1 MRAQRRPRR
10 TRRGV
15 VIAAIIAVI
24 LMLAGSARFYT
35 DVLWFQ
41 EVGFA
46 GVLWKSLRTQLAVG
60 LAVGTLTGAIVWLNL
75 AIAARVAPAY
85 RAARYEVVGQPDPVD
100 RYRDMLGPYLVW
112 VRLAVAVVVGILG
125 GLAASASWQTFLLW
139 ANRSSFPGVDPQFH
153 KNIGFFVFEL
163 PFYNSLLGWLWFALI
178 AALVIT
184 LVAHYFHG
192 SIQPEARLSGVSP
205 GALAHVSVLLGA
217 IALVKAV
224 QYWFGRYRLDFS
236 PRGVV
241 TGASYTDVHAQLPA
255 LSLLA
260 IISIISAVL
269 FLVNIRVRRLS
280 LPLAAVGIWILTSVL
295 AGGVWPLIVQN
306 FSVKPQEAQ
315 REAPYIERNLN
326 ATRAAFGLSDVDSE
340 AFAASTAL
348 TSKELKENR
357 PLLDNV
363 RVWDPDVL
371 RQALSQLQA
380 IRTYYAFEDV
390 DIDRYSVD
398 GRLRQILLSARE
410 IVPED
415 LEDKSKTWANLHLQY
430 THGYGVTASLAN
442 EANTQGQP
450 EFLVS
455 DVPGT
460 VAPGAESL
468 GADERRIYFGESFA
482 SSDYAIVD
490 SKQEEIDYPTDEG
503 VQRSRYG
510 GNGGIELSN
519 IFKKLAFAIREGD
532 PNLVLSSLIT
542 GDSKMMIYRNVRDRI
557 RRAAPFLSL
566 DSDPYVA
573 VVDGRL
579 VWILDAYTTTP
590 WYPYSQRYDV
600 GSLVSSDETGS
611 LGGRVNYVRN
621 SVKVVVDAY
630 EGSMKFFVV
639 DPDDPLIQTWQ
650 KAFPTLFTDE
660 EPSADLQA
668 HFRYPE
674 DLFSVQSEVYKLYHM
689 TDPADFYAKEDAW
702 AIPENPLSGSRFAV
716 SSQISAEIEPTY
728 LLIQL
733 PGDTTDQFV
742 VTRPF
747 TPRSRDNMIS
757 FFTANS
763 GPGDTYGELKVLQF
777 PKQRVILGPIQINN
791 LINQDPAISQEL
803 TLLSQAGAGSRVI
816 FGSLVTLPIEQSILY
831 VQPLFVS
838 AESEGIPELKRVIVV
853 FGDRAVM
860 TETFEDALAEI
871 FGVEEGGGEQQGGGK
886 GGGNGKPVE
895 GESELQALIRQ
906 AARVYDQAQQALKD
920 GDFETYGRLIQR
932 LGTLLRRAEALQGES
947 GGGGGGVAS
956 SPSPVAP
963 SPSPTG

>member
-1 MRAQRRPRR
+1 M
-10 TRRGV
+10 
-15 VIAAIIAVI
+15 IIAIVVLVL

-41 EVGFA
+41 EVGFS
-46 GVLWKSLRTQLAVG
+46 GVLWKSLRTQLVVG
-60 LAVGTLTGAIVWLNL
+60 LVVGAITAAIVWVNL
-75 AIAARVAPAY
+75 ALAARVAPAY
-85 RAARYEVVGQPDPVD
+85 RSARYEVVGAPDPVE
-100 RYRDMLGPYLVW
+100 RYRDLLGPYLLW
-112 VRLAVAVVVGILG
+112 LRIAVAVAIGALG
-125 GLAASASWQTFLLW
+125 GFAASTSWQTFLLW
-139 ANRSSFPGVDPQFH
+139 ANRTSFPGTDPQFH

-163 PFYNSLLGWLWFALI
+163 PFYNAVLGWLWFALI
-178 AALVIT
+178 AALIVT
-184 LVAHYFHG
+184 VVAHYFHG
-192 SIQPEARLSGVSP
+192 SIHPEARLAGVAP
-205 GALAHVSVLLGA
+205 GALAHISVLLGTM
-217 IALVKAV
+217 ALVKAV
-224 QYWFGRYRLDFS
+224 QYWLGRYRLDFS

-255 LSLLA
+255 LTLLA

-315 REAPYIERNLN
+315 REAPYIARNLE
-326 ATRAAFGLSDVDSE
+326 ATRTAFGLSDVTSE
-340 AFAASTAL
+340 PFAATTAL
-348 TSKELKENR
+348 TSKDIRANQTQ
-357 PLLDNV
+357 LDNV

-390 DIDRYSVD
+390 DVDRYSVD
-398 GRLRQILLSARE
+398 GRMRQVLLSARE

-415 LEDKSKTWANLHLQY
+415 LEGKSKTWANLHLQY

-442 EANTQGQP
+442 EANAQGQP
-450 EFLVS
+450 DFLVS

-460 VAPGAESL
+460 VQA
-468 GADERRIYFGESFA
+468 GADSLAPSESRIYYGESFEP
-482 SSDYAIVD
+482 SDYAIAD
-490 SKQEEIDYPTDEG
+490 SKQEEIDYPTEQG

-510 GNGGIELSN
+510 GEGGIPISN

-542 GDSKMMIYRNVRDRI
+542 GNSRMMIYRNVRDRI

-566 DSDPYVA
+566 DNDPYVA
-573 VVDGRL
+573 VVDGRIQ
-579 VWILDAYTTTP
+579 WIVDAYTTTP
-590 WYPYSQRYDV
+590 WYPYSQRYDM
-600 GSLVSSDETGS
+600 GSLDLGTETGA
-611 LGGRVNYVRN
+611 LRGRVNYVRN

-630 EGSMKFFVV
+630 DGSMKFYVV
-639 DPDDPLIQTWQ
+639 DPTDPLIQTWE
-650 KAFPTLFTDE
+650 KAFPSLFTAG
-660 EPSADLQA
+660 EPSADLRA

-674 DLFSVQSEVYKLYHM
+674 DLFSVQSEVYRLYHM

-702 AIPENPLSGSRFAV
+702 AIPENPLASSRFAV
-716 SSQISAEIEPTY
+716 ENDVPANIAPAY

-742 VTRPF
+742 LTRPF

-763 GPGDTYGELKVLQF
+763 GPGDSYGQLKVLQF
-777 PKQRVILGPIQINN
+777 PRQRVILGPIQVNN
-791 LINQDPAISQEL
+791 LINQDPSISQEL

-816 FGSLVTLPIEQSILY
+816 FGSLVTLPIESSIVY

-838 AESEGIPELKRVIVV
+838 AESQGIPELKRVIVV
-853 FGDRAVM
+853 FGDQAVM
-860 TETFEDALAEI
+860 GDTFEDALGQI
-871 FGVEEGGGEQQGGGK
+871 FGVTGGGTEQPGGGGK
-886 GGGNGKPVE
+886 GGKGRPSGGQP
-895 GESELQALIRQ
+895 ELQTLIHQ
-906 AARVYDQAQQALKD
+906 AADLYDRAQAALQK
-920 GDFETYGRLIQR
+920 GDFETYGRLIKR
-932 LGTLLRRAEALQGES
+932 LGRVLDRAQNLQGAGGS
-947 GGGGGGVAS
+947 GGGAS
-956 SPSPVAP
+956 TLGTPSPAASP
-963 SPSPTG
+963 SPSPSATG